1 MSIRHLAGIALALLF
16 LSACQ
21 SGPEIRRDSV
31 PGADVAGFR
40 TFGFYEELATD
51 RAGYESV
58 FTARLKAAVR
68 KEMEWRG
75 YRYEPGQPELRV
87 NFFAN
92 VETRQEIREYPL
104 HLGYFAYRRHY
115 GYGFYTPEWEV
126 VNYRQGTLTID
137 LVDAARN
144 TLVWTAT
151 AEGRVSE
158 DVMRRPGRAVDETV
172 TLMLRPLP
180 SARRVD

>member
-1 MSIRHLAGIALALLF
+1 
-16 LSACQ
+16 
-21 SGPEIRRDSV
+21 
-31 PGADVAGFR
+31 
-40 TFGFYEELATD
+40 
-51 RAGYESV
+51 
-58 FTARLKAAVR
+58 
-68 KEMEWRG
+68 
-75 YRYEPGQPELRV
+75 
-87 NFFAN
+87 
-92 VETRQEIREYPL
+92 
-104 HLGYFAYRRHY
+104 
-115 GYGFYTPEWEV
+115 YTPEWEV